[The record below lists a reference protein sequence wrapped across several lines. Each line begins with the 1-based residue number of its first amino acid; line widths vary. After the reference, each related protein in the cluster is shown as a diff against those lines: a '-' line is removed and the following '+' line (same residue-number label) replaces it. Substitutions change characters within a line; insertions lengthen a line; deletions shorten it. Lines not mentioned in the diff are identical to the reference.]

1 MIKKHEKLF
10 AANNKLS
17 ATDHKS
23 FSNEQYYSSLT
34 SLCAFSALMISAG
47 VILLFLWNHPTPSE
61 QYFQTHPGHIY
72 RNYLYIILLAI
83 QPFYVLNYFLTVR
96 KSPTNVTKLSK
107 IIVVSETI
115 FFLCW
120 AAAISSVDQLIH
132 GDITAYLIACFTIAA
147 VVKLYPWQ
155 FFLGYAFSLLIFLM
169 GVTHFQADPVRLAA
183 HYVNGSILVLL
194 AFITSLLMY
203 RIVLRAFVYR
213 TTIQKQKDEMELRV
227 YERTADLALANED
240 LKEEIAERKAAEE
253 KMRYLS
259 MHDSLT
265 GLYNRTFFE
274 EEMRKL
280 DSEHENMGLI
290 MCDVDG
296 LKLINDSMGHDKGD
310 NLLIN
315 TANMIKSCFGPS
327 EIVAR
332 VGGDEFAILLPN
344 ATQNMLEENYK
355 RLQERALSLNTS
367 LHELPLSLSIGFA
380 LRTNAST
387 NLNKLYVEA
396 DNNMYR
402 EKLYRSQSARSAIV
416 QTLMKALEARD
427 FITEG
432 HAERLQ
438 IMVADMGAAM
448 GLPPKNILDL
458 RLLAQFHDI
467 GKVGLRDRI
476 LFKNGP
482 LSENE
487 RLEMQRHC
495 EIGHRIALSSP
506 DLMHIAD
513 WVLKHHEWWNGQGY
527 PLGLRGEE
535 IPLECRI
542 LAVADA
548 YDAMTSDRPYRVA
561 MGHEEAI
568 AELRKCAEMQFDPE
582 LVEKFIDVLH
592 HPHLAPD
599 KKCS

>member
-1 MIKKHEKLF
+1 MKMIEKLF
-10 AANNKLS
+10 VLQNGMSETVQNA
-17 ATDHKS
+17 
-23 FSNEQYYSSLT
+23 FSNKQYFSSFT
-34 SLCAFSALMISAG
+34 SLSVFSALLFSAG
-47 VILLFLWNHPTPSE
+47 IVLLFLWNYPIPTQ
-61 QYFQTHPGHIY
+61 QYYETHPGLLY
-72 RNYLYIILLAI
+72 RNYLYIVLLTT
-83 QPFYVLNYFLTVR
+83 QFLYLLYFLTIAP
-96 KSPTNVTKLSK
+96 KSPAQMTKLSK
-107 IIVVSETI
+107 IITVGETF
-115 FFLCW
+115 FFLYW
-120 AAAISSVDQLIH
+120 AAALSSVDQLIH
-132 GDITAYLIACFTIAA
+132 GDISAYLLACFAIAA
-147 VVKLYPWQ
+147 VVKLFPWQ
-155 FFLGYAFSLLIFLM
+155 FIIGYASSLLVFLF
-169 GVTHFQADPVRLAA
+169 GITQFQADPNRLAA
-183 HYVNGSILVLL
+183 HYVNGPIMVIMAL
-194 AFITSLLMY
+194 ITSLLMY
-203 RIVLRAFVYR
+203 RVVLRSFVYR
-213 TTIQKQKDEMELRV
+213 TTIQRQKDEMELRV
-227 YERTADLALANED
+227 SERTADLALANDE
-240 LKEEIAERKAAEE
+240 LKEEITERKAAEE

-274 EEMRKL
+274 EEMSRL
-280 DSEHENMGLI
+280 DKEQFESMGLI

-315 TANMIKSCFGPS
+315 TANLIKSCFSPS

-332 VGGDEFAILLPN
+332 VGGDEFAILLPD
-344 ATQNMLEENYK
+344 ASQNLLECNYNK
-355 RLQERALSLNTS
+355 LQEQALSLNTS
-367 LHELPLSLSIGFA
+367 MQELPLSLSIGFA
-380 LRTNAST
+380 LRTDTATS
-387 NLNKLYVEA
+387 LNKLYVEA

-476 LFKNGP
+476 LFKQGP
-482 LSENE
+482 LTYDEK
-487 RLEMQRHC
+487 LEMQRHS
-495 EIGHRIALSSP
+495 EVGHRIALSSP

-527 PLGLRGEE
+527 PLGLSGEE

-542 LAVADA
+542 LAIADA
-548 YDAMTSDRPYRVA
+548 YDAMTSDRPYRKA
-561 MGHEEAI
+561 MRHEDAI
-568 AELRKCAEMQFDPE
+568 MELRKCAGMQFDPE
-582 LVEKFIDVLH
+582 LVEKFTDVLH
-592 HPHLAPD
+592 LPR
-599 KKCS
+599 